1 MGQKKIR
8 DYEVSIWTLQD
19 EFITVLKPS
28 HLEHRGQIEQ
38 GKQKILD
45 DGTLSLTFSIPM
57 YLYFGKNRS
66 ENPIWHNVKDGT
78 IVANMRKIKVIFN
91 KDEYLDDGFYRDN
104 VFELLIVN
112 VKERHESDQV
122 YCDIECEGLAFHE
135 LGKIGYKVSLAS
147 DDFYNDDFKFFTDGF
162 WIDSNG
168 EEIESAPRAN
178 IQYWLNKFL
187 KPAPET
193 INLYDRTEW
202 YYKIE
207 MNWDSFAKDEGQARK
222 SDIIYEEPY
231 TSSWKLANGILVPDI
246 IESYKEKERLVDL
259 EESNHYNLTQN
270 LAETFGVFCTYRY
283 LYNSNYQIIGREIVF
298 YNNFM
303 KEQEGYLSL
312 TYPYSTAAIT
322 REQDSKD
329 LTSKMFVKPVTD
341 EANATGMIT
350 IMDVE
355 ANRSGEDYLL
365 NFDYLYS
372 INAITDEQYDEI
384 DLFESKMG
392 QLNKKLIELAEQI
405 DALREEKI
413 DVEATLTTATN
424 AIPLDQER
432 ITAATALLDN
442 LIKKHGNAANTGIA
456 VTAQNPDSAI
466 LLHDANDAANL
477 YYFTLKKTGIDPKS
491 LRIYS
496 DYNYS
501 THTLS
506 SESELKSWT
515 IEYDEEYGEVNK
527 IKYVNKPNG
536 GIVYFVYTYIPKLY
550 YDKVIDTWTTKLAKD
565 QADKELSETRLN
577 EIENQLSELQIEYD
591 NKLIEK
597 KKALKDFEKMMG
609 PALRESYWMPEDYS
623 NYGDIYTDNFPLVQ
637 SSISGASGKTE
648 FIWDTVPF
656 DGEQIGYYEYGIN
669 KEKKYY
675 PVISLQGHLNTV
687 QQMLNSLSF
696 IYYDPAITSQDI
708 KLKYARSYPI
718 NSKCQYGFA
727 RINENNEEKVIPVLI
742 LTGYEDIIKT
752 SVGGESD
759 SSLFNSLINDSQLG
773 EYQVNVD
780 GTNVSININNA
791 ISSLNF
797 INYNASNASKFDA
810 VELVYPRLKVNSL
823 ALKTSSD
830 QLALKYNDK
839 TLNEYEDYSILTR
852 VDANASKGAYYITLR
867 PATLI
872 GNAASLN
879 ADVIKF
885 KFTLS
890 NADTAI
896 YLDAKQILKENS
908 VPKVSYTI
916 TPSVVD
922 DEFLYTAYN
931 KLSRI
936 CNINDT
942 DLKFRNMQGYISEID
957 LDLDMPWN
965 DKFEIKNYK
974 TKFEDLFSTI
984 VAQSEE
990 MKKSGYTIA
999 QMANNL
1005 NDNGEVRASAIEATP
1020 LWQDS
1025 FDDYFTN
1032 SEKVKEYFKR
1042 VFDEAGTILRNAA
1055 SSLDNL
1061 QDVSAQNA
1069 AILSGFAVNVQ
1080 NGLAPTYTKSATP
1093 PLDFKAGD
1101 IWEDS
1106 HENRYVATAN
1116 SADVINAGNGWTQTY
1131 DGTFVTKRIQGA
1143 KLDIDTEA
1151 GTIDMLAENRIDIQ
1165 SGSDLYIAAN
1175 DNVAIVGNNSVNI
1188 GGAQINIAA
1197 DGSGHQGGIHLVAT
1211 DYEKAADKESTEY
1224 QSATRVDLTAD
1235 GLEIFTGGDSTTDPP
1250 KLNAS
1255 ATKIDKNGIYLGTNG
1270 SINLYSGSLDPND
1283 ETSSTTVQ
1291 LNKDYLIFGASNG
1304 SQGTSAKFT
1313 NKKIVLAAGD
1323 QVDNV
1328 TEAGISQNGSI
1339 SGVLIEKDFIGMATG
1354 VEDQRTSAILSPNGI
1369 ILSAGSDN
1377 SGTVMELS
1385 SNKIYLG
1392 SSDADVRIHSN
1403 NMLINT
1409 SAQGNNSVFEL
1420 GTALN
1425 TSSPDSKLK
1434 MDANGNLSITGGITA
1449 TSLYIGDKN
1458 TQLLVNNGVVS
1469 ISSNGNQTDL
1479 ATTNDLIDIKTDGI
1493 NLLKGTG
1500 RGTSSFTVKNA
1511 VGGTVTTYDFKNL
1524 QQNVRRYGASGAVT
1538 NLIVMTFP
1546 TYIKLV
1552 PGTEYTLSTHMAT
1565 YSKSGHFRFFYSDD
1579 GETFTDD
1586 GQLRG
1591 EIKAVEGVQ
1600 SLTYTFTAIGNVYIM
1615 VGLIIPSMA
1624 SGTYVDVYD
1633 QWKLEVG
1640 NKVTS
1645 WSLCPIDYPATEL
1658 IDGTAI
1664 VMTKDQMTFRGPT
1677 INLDVSGE
1685 AGDTRW
1691 DESGMTIPSINSP
1704 SVSRRYDGPA
1714 AITVSATA
1722 EPDGKSKFRTLT
1734 DAFAALSNHWL
1745 DQAVKITMATNTT
1758 ESLATLRGVYGYGTI
1773 DLLGSGKTLNG
1784 RILVRQ
1790 CDFLYVER
1798 LTIAASGAVTLVEVR
1813 EVNNAYF
1820 SNCSFNGTT
1829 TDAGSNGLS
1838 VSTSSVKVENSGFYN
1853 LRNAIRADRG
1863 ARIYAPNNK
1872 GSVAYAFAA
1881 VSDARIGVAGTAP
1894 AADTATKY
1902 EADAGQVI
1910 GTTSSSGGSTP
1921 PAPTSTTTVSAS
1933 LTSART
1939 YQSGGSG
1946 WLNTTATI
1954 QQGLNA
1960 GYQHFAIIQF
1970 STSGWSGKTIA
1981 SGELTIHRLSGGKG
1995 GPITVKLMTTASA
2008 AGSGTPTGTYTNHGV
2023 IGTIDR
2029 NETATFSIPAAALQ
2043 EIANGTRTSLMLYDN
2058 GSAWGG
2064 RTFSE
2069 NYAMFSGS
2077 SDSISGY
2084 RPKLSVTYKT

>member
-91 KDEYLDDGFYRDN
+91 KDEHLDDGFYRDN
-104 VFELLIVN
+104 VFEFLIVN
-112 VKERHESDQV
+112 VKERHENDQV

-207 MNWDSFAKDEGQARK
+207 MNWDSFAEDEGQARK

-231 TSSWKLANGILVPDI
+231 TASWKLAEGILVPDI

-413 DVEATLTTATN
+413 DVEATLTTAIN

-466 LLHDANDAANL
+466 LLHDANDAADL
-477 YYFTLKKTGIDPKS
+477 YYFTLKKAGIDPKT
-491 LRIYS
+491 LHIYS
-496 DYNYS
+496 NYNYS
-501 THTLS
+501 THALS
-506 SESELKSWT
+506 AEINNWT

-597 KKALKDFEKMMG
+597 KKTLKDFEKMMG

-623 NYGDIYTDNFPLVQ
+623 NYGDIYTDNFLLVQ

-648 FIWDTVPF
+648 FIWDNVPF

-675 PVISLQGHLNTV
+675 PIISLQGHLNTV

-696 IYYDPAITSQDI
+696 IYYDPAMTSQDV

-759 SSLFNSLINDSQLG
+759 SSLFNSLINESQLG
-773 EYQVNVD
+773 EYQVNVE

-1042 VFDEAGTILRNAA
+1042 VFDEAGTILGNAA

-1106 HENRYVATAN
+1106 NDNRYVATAN
-1116 SADVINAGNGWTQTY
+1116 STDVINAGNGWTQTY

-1151 GTIDMLAENRIDIQ
+1151 GTIDMLAENRIDIK

-1197 DGSGHQGGIHLVAT
+1197 DGSGNQGGIHLVAT
-1211 DYEKAADKESTEY
+1211 DYEAAADTTSTAY
-1224 QSATRVDLTAD
+1224 KSATRVDLTAD
-1235 GLEIFTGGDSTTDPP
+1235 GLEIFTGGDSTTEPP
-1250 KLNAS
+1250 TSSAS
-1255 ATKIDKNGIYLGTNG
+1255 ATKIDKDGIYLGSTG
-1270 SINLYSGSLDPND
+1270 SINLYSGSLDPD
-1283 ETSSTTVQ
+1283 DSESSTTVQ
-1291 LNKDYLIFGASNG
+1291 LNNNYLIFGASNG
-1304 SQGTSAKFT
+1304 SQGTSAKLT
-1313 NKKIVLAAGD
+1313 DEKIVLAAGD
-1323 QVDNV
+1323 QINNV
-1328 TEAGISQNGSI
+1328 TEASLSQTGSV
-1339 SGVLIEKDFIGMATG
+1339 SGVLIEKDFIGLATG
-1354 VEDQRTSAILSPNGI
+1354 TGSTRTSVILNNNGI
-1369 ILSAGSDN
+1369 R
-1377 SGTVMELS
+1377 
-1385 SNKIYLG
+1385 LG
-1392 SSDADVRIHSN
+1392 
-1403 NMLINT
+1403 
-1409 SAQGNNSVFEL
+1409 
-1420 GTALN
+1420 
-1425 TSSPDSKLK
+1425 
-1434 MDANGNLSITGGITA
+1434 
-1449 TSLYIGDKN
+1449 
-1458 TQLLVNNGVVS
+1458 
-1469 ISSNGNQTDL
+1469 
-1479 ATTNDLIDIKTDGI
+1479 
-1493 NLLKGTG
+1493 
-1500 RGTSSFTVKNA
+1500 
-1511 VGGTVTTYDFKNL
+1511 
-1524 QQNVRRYGASGAVT
+1524 
-1538 NLIVMTFP
+1538 
-1546 TYIKLV
+1546 
-1552 PGTEYTLSTHMAT
+1552 
-1565 YSKSGHFRFFYSDD
+1565 
-1579 GETFTDD
+1579 
-1586 GQLRG
+1586 
-1591 EIKAVEGVQ
+1591 
-1600 SLTYTFTAIGNVYIM
+1600 
-1615 VGLIIPSMA
+1615 
-1624 SGTYVDVYD
+1624 
-1633 QWKLEVG
+1633 
-1640 NKVTS
+1640 
-1645 WSLCPIDYPATEL
+1645 
-1658 IDGTAI
+1658 
-1664 VMTKDQMTFRGPT
+1664 
-1677 INLDVSGE
+1677 
-1685 AGDTRW
+1685 
-1691 DESGMTIPSINSP
+1691 
-1704 SVSRRYDGPA
+1704 
-1714 AITVSATA
+1714 
-1722 EPDGKSKFRTLT
+1722 
-1734 DAFAALSNHWL
+1734 
-1745 DQAVKITMATNTT
+1745 
-1758 ESLATLRGVYGYGTI
+1758 
-1773 DLLGSGKTLNG
+1773 
-1784 RILVRQ
+1784 
-1790 CDFLYVER
+1790 
-1798 LTIAASGAVTLVEVR
+1798 
-1813 EVNNAYF
+1813 
-1820 SNCSFNGTT
+1820 
-1829 TDAGSNGLS
+1829 
-1838 VSTSSVKVENSGFYN
+1838 
-1853 LRNAIRADRG
+1853 
-1863 ARIYAPNNK
+1863 
-1872 GSVAYAFAA
+1872 
-1881 VSDARIGVAGTAP
+1881 AGT
-1894 AADTATKY
+1894 
-1902 EADAGQVI
+1902 
-1910 GTTSSSGGSTP
+1910 SSGGSTLTLEP
-1921 PAPTSTTTVSAS
+1921 NGITLNSNTAKLNVGTTNVVINSEATGTNEIFRLGDTSSPKLKYTAANGLEISGNVTADSGTIGGWTIRSETDSSTNQPHYWLTSTDQRIGLRSWQTTEGDTFPAIWAGRTNNDSRQSAFRVYNDGSLFATKATVSGDITATSGKIGNTLPWNIIDGKLYSGSGNTYVALDSGASGTASTNYAIWAGSSDANSAPFSVTRGGKLKASGAEISGDITISSANTFNVSSNGFNVNSSGYQVPGTNEYIVLWAGQNSQGTSDFDKGSTPFFVTSEGKLYASQIYTRNGNVEKQFNVSQLNDAVKTLTVDGSGYATYIELYDGRSANFKRAAVETSWLTTGLSVPSSLSSSITAYATCKDPNTSGTGVTVSNPMAGTLNVTSVTADTTNKKITVKASATNSGGSTVAEITKDYTTQYNTIYDDGYARGWSTARGKIVYNSSTGYIMGPAATAGQAAAVNFYKYTASTYTASTYKASTYSPSSYTQEVTTAYTVKRTTYANTMSNVTDGTRLFYLSNGSYEYAGTYRLATVNVITLDSDGSWLHLTTPSSYSSSAYTASTYTASSYTASS
-1933 LTSART
+1933 LTSA
-1939 YQSGGSG
+1939 S
-1946 WLNTTATI
+1946 
-1954 QQGLNA
+1954 
-1960 GYQHFAIIQF
+1960 
-1970 STSGWSGKTIA
+1970 
-1981 SGELTIHRLSGGKG
+1981 
-1995 GPITVKLMTTASA
+1995 
-2008 AGSGTPTGTYTNHGV
+2008 
-2023 IGTIDR
+2023 
-2029 NETATFSIPAAALQ
+2029 
-2043 EIANGTRTSLMLYDN
+2043 
-2058 GSAWGG
+2058 
-2064 RTFSE
+2064 
-2069 NYAMFSGS
+2069 
-2077 SDSISGY
+2077 
-2084 RPKLSVTYKT
+2084 